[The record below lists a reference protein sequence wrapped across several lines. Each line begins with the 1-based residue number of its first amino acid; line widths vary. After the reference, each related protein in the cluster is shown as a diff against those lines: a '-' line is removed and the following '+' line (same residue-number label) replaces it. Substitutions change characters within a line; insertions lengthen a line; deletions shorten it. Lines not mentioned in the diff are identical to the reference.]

1 MDAPHHDLCGG
12 KGFRAGWG
20 PAGGVTFPVRGEGD
34 DVPEKSPEKR
44 KRVFVILRVVVVLLL
59 LAAVTGFVF
68 YRSYYPMDGE
78 VRILAK
84 EHDHG
89 FTITIEQ
96 GFREGQKTAQYKLR
110 CTEEQ
115 YDSVEIGDIVDCSRY
130 QSALTSKGNVH
141 RFH

>member
-1 MDAPHHDLCGG
+1 M
-12 KGFRAGWG
+12 
-20 PAGGVTFPVRGEGD
+20 TEN
-34 DVPEKSPEKR
+34 SPEKR

-59 LAAVTGFVF
+59 LAAVTGFVL

-84 EHDHG
+84 ELDHG

-96 GFREGQKTAQYKLR
+96 GFREGQKKAQYKLR

-115 YDSVEIGDIVDCSRY
+115 YDSVKIGDIVACFRY
-130 QSALTSKGNVH
+130 QSALTHKGTVCRFRPAH
-141 RFH
+141 RSSHG

>member
-1 MDAPHHDLCGG
+1 MDAPHHDLSGG
-12 KGFRAGWG
+12 KGFHVGGG

-34 DVPEKSPEKR
+34 DVPEKSPGKR

-59 LAAVTGFVF
+59 LAAVTGFVL

-96 GFREGQKTAQYKLR
+96 GFREGQKKAQYKLR

>member
-1 MDAPHHDLCGG
+1 M
-12 KGFRAGWG
+12 
-20 PAGGVTFPVRGEGD
+20 TEN
-34 DVPEKSPEKR
+34 SPEKR

-59 LAAVTGFVF
+59 LAAVTGFVLC
-68 YRSYYPMDGE
+68 RSYYPMDGE

-84 EHDHG
+84 ELDHG